1 MKSKKALEEIQI
13 ADGASTEERMSGH
26 RLVIQK
32 NKIKT
37 LPCTLK
43 SNSRVKCQC
52 SKKKEPIKV
61 LEENTLEY
69 RKLL

>member
-1 MKSKKALEEIQI
+1 MKSKKVPEEIQI
-13 ADGASTEERMSGH
+13 ADRASTEERMSGQ

-43 SNSRVKCQC
+43 SNRVKCQC